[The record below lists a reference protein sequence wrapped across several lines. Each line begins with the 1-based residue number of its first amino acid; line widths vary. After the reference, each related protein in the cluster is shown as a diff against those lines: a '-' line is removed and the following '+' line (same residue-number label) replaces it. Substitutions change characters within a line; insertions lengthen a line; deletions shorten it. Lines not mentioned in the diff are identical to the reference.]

1 MSIHA
6 VDKKNGFFCVE
17 SGPKL
22 IYFLVICV
30 NRMGSK
36 NRGILLIE
44 MWKLRKRLSVAK
56 LVTKCDQAPQTSI
69 EHTSTCVL
77 PEIQPSSPRE
87 EALTASS
94 VTHSSLGYL
103 AANRISTC
111 SGRDAFLASH
121 HQKTARYREKLIR
134 RLGCVYF
141 FLLHT
146 EKVGS
151 DSGGESCSILFL
163 EVVGNTA
170 LL

>member
-6 VDKKNGFFCVE
+6 VDKKSGFFCVE

-94 VTHSSLGYL
+94 VTTLPLVIWQRTGSPHALVEMPSSPVTTKKPP
-103 AANRISTC
+103 AIVKN
-111 SGRDAFLASH
+111 
-121 HQKTARYREKLIR
+121 
-134 RLGCVYF
+134 
-141 FLLHT
+141 
-146 EKVGS
+146 
-151 DSGGESCSILFL
+151 
-163 EVVGNTA
+163 
-170 LL
+170 